1 MELIYV
7 AYADN
12 MVSDRAGRGDAV
24 QKNNQK
30 CCLTILNSKQLIAY
44 GQWNLVVMQG
54 LQ

>member
-24 QKNNQK
+24 QK
-30 CCLTILNSKQLIAY
+30 KQPKMLSHDIK
-44 GQWNLVVMQG
+44 Q
-54 LQ
+54 